1 MAIYPAN
8 VIWKKKLSGLSLEV
22 TVHHGRGWGE
32 GREQS
37 WGQLCSWRP
46 EVTVWL
52 LREFTMEPE
61 DITFKARSQQ
71 SMSLRQATVHRTHNL
86 SEQQH
91 VLGPAFK
98 HMSLWVRWFLFK
110 LLHILWCSVP
120 VKTAH
125 FCYVNGEKITEPS
138 IQEFDV
144 CMVLTLLNDTRSG
157 AELTSPSF
165 MKLRSVL

>member
-1 MAIYPAN
+1 MA
-8 VIWKKKLSGLSLEV
+8 GDEV
-22 TVHHGRGWGE
+22 GVGWE
-32 GREQS
+32 
-37 WGQLCSWRP
+37 QLCSWSP
-46 EVTVWL
+46 EVTVWP

-71 SMSLRQATVHRTHNL
+71 SMCLRQATVHRTHNL

-91 VLGPAFK
+91 MLGPAVK

-120 VKTAH
+120 VKTAY

-144 CMVLTLLNDTRSG
+144 NVVLTFVNMVKWYQVWGLGCLPLPSWSWGQSFRQTVTNWWSIPLLRNKTD
-157 AELTSPSF
+157 PF
-165 MKLRSVL
+165 